1 MAAEKTNLWSEL
13 LQEASRKTKMPDS
26 HVVLVGDNRDA
37 ITELVTGLR
46 ATLGMESDH
55 QESDDYALSF
65 SYFDAVDADDK
76 DRDSAYLLMSVSK
89 LASEAPQPFAIAESA
104 AKVSV
109 WSLSDN
115 VKTMQHQGES
125 PLL

>member
-1 MAAEKTNLWSEL
+1 MADEKGNVWSEL

-55 QESDDYALSF
+55 KKSDDYALSF

-76 DRDSAYLLMSVSK
+76 DRDSACIRDCLRR
-89 LASEAPQPFAIAESA
+89 
-104 AKVSV
+104 
-109 WSLSDN
+109 
-115 VKTMQHQGES
+115 KTF
-125 PLL
+125 